1 MFFLVFEIFL
11 FFFFFFAELKQICP
25 NLSAYFAASYAV
37 NYFSA
42 LGYSLQSSSSAG
54 ICVTN

>member
-1 MFFLVFEIFL
+1 MSFLAFEIFL
-11 FFFFFFAELKQICP
+11 FLFLFLAELKQICP

-42 LGYSLQSSSSAG
+42 LGCIPFSLPAHQ
-54 ICVTN
+54 VFV